1 MNKNDSFSDRHDKV
15 ELEAIAWFTRM
26 QGNPSHIEREDFDAW
41 LNADKM
47 HQQIYSEISMLW
59 SFAKSSGLP
68 ITSADAAL
76 LEGRLQAV
84 RHRHKLTKAGA
95 VVAGCLV
102 MLLSGSWIWLEKPH
116 LLQDIRADYVSARGE
131 QKTLE
136 LPDGSTVLLGADTAV
151 DVEISDLERRVQI
164 LRGTAFFS
172 VQPSDI
178 PFIVGASNGE
188 ARVLGTAFDVSIA
201 ENNVTVTLE
210 HGSLQ
215 VRADGKNE
223 AVILKPGEEVS
234 YNAEGIGQVQKVNL
248 DEAMAWH
255 EKRYVFTNARLADV
269 INYIGR
275 YRDGR
280 IVVIGSDLAEQRIS
294 GSFALENTDAAL
306 ASVQSIVGFNI
317 TRLSN
322 RIVIIRP

>member
-1 MNKNDSFSDRHDKV
+1 
-15 ELEAIAWFTRM
+15 
-26 QGNPSHIEREDFDAW
+26 
-41 LNADKM
+41 
-47 HQQIYSEISMLW
+47 
-59 SFAKSSGLP
+59 
-68 ITSADAAL
+68 
-76 LEGRLQAV
+76 
-84 RHRHKLTKAGA
+84 
-95 VVAGCLV
+95 
-102 MLLSGSWIWLEKPH
+102 
-116 LLQDIRADYVSARGE
+116 
-131 QKTLE
+131 
-136 LPDGSTVLLGADTAV
+136 VLLGADTAL

-178 PFIVGASNGE
+178 PFIVSASNGE

>member
-1 MNKNDSFSDRHDKV
+1 MN
-15 ELEAIAWFTRM
+15 
-26 QGNPSHIEREDFDAW
+26 
-41 LNADKM
+41 
-47 HQQIYSEISMLW
+47 
-59 SFAKSSGLP
+59 
-68 ITSADAAL
+68 
-76 LEGRLQAV
+76 
-84 RHRHKLTKAGA
+84 
-95 VVAGCLV
+95 
-102 MLLSGSWIWLEKPH
+102 
-116 LLQDIRADYVSARGE
+116 
-131 QKTLE
+131 
-136 LPDGSTVLLGADTAV
+136 
-151 DVEISDLERRVQI
+151 
-164 LRGTAFFS
+164 
-172 VQPSDI
+172 
-178 PFIVGASNGE
+178 
-188 ARVLGTAFDVSIA
+188 IA

-234 YNAEGIGQVQKVNL
+234 YNAEG
-248 DEAMAWH
+248 
-255 EKRYVFTNARLADV
+255 
-269 INYIGR
+269 IGR

>member
-1 MNKNDSFSDRHDKV
+1 MNKNDSFSERHDKT

-47 HQQIYSEISMLW
+47 HQQIYSEIAMLW
-59 SFAKSSGLP
+59 SSAKSSGLP
-68 ITSADAAL
+68 VNPADAAL

-84 RHRHKLTKAGA
+84 RYRHKLTKAGA

-188 ARVLGTAFDVSIA
+188 ATVLGTAFDVSIA
-201 ENNVTVTLE
+201 EKNVTVTLE

-322 RIVIIRP
+322 RIVIIGP